1 MEMIPFFCVL
11 VAVSTAARMSTITD
25 HPHSIE
31 VTEGMWA
38 NFTCAIKV
46 LGHIKWRI
54 GDLIT
59 REGNIFNFA
68 DDLPALEGV
77 TSERLFPSVLT
88 NNNILTETIGVL
100 ATADMDGTAVQCML
114 QHPANPS
121 KDKYSKFAL
130 LNVNTTHTTSGS
142 TSTLYP
148 DDIDGKT

>member
-46 LGHIKWRI
+46 PGNIKWRI
-54 GDLIT
+54 GDFNTDNFNLVM
-59 REGNIFNFA
+59 NI
-68 DDLPALEGV
+68 ETVTGV
-77 TSERLFPSVLT
+77 RLFSSVFT
-88 NNNILTETIGVL
+88 NNILTETIGVL

-114 QHPANPS
+114 YYHLANPS
-121 KDKYSKFAL
+121 KNKYSRFAL

>member
-46 LGHIKWRI
+46 PGNIKWRI
-54 GDLIT
+54 GD
-59 REGNIFNFA
+59 FNTDNFNLA
-68 DDLPALEGV
+68 IVEGV
-77 TSERLFPSVLT
+77 TDVRLFSSVFT

-114 QHPANPS
+114 YHHPNPS
-121 KDKYSKFAL
+121 KNKYSKFAL